1 MSRLIS
7 IVTVAH
13 LTEDYSGGWY
23 ARRLV
28 VWFTRIP
35 VRVNLTGAVI
45 AVRRFASW
53 LAVKT
58 RVD

>member
-13 LTEDYSGGWY
+13 LTEDYSDGWY
-23 ARRLV
+23 MRRLI
-28 VWFTRIP
+28 VWFSRIP
-35 VRVNLTGAVI
+35 VRLNNAP
-45 AVRRFASW
+45 AVRTRLARWFAI
-53 LAVKT
+53 KT

>member
-13 LTEDYSGGWY
+13 LAEDYSDGWY
-23 ARRLV
+23 YRRII

-35 VRVNLTGAVI
+35 VRVNLVGAVD